1 MALKTKGMNSS
12 TRSKSVNP
20 RKIPRT
26 QADVDRSWN
35 DGVIAG
41 VGNATAIFLTVM
53 ADKFDFGEQMIPLW
67 NEINKLSEEIK
78 ERRVSIG
85 DLKHTLL
92 DEYGIRI

>member
-1 MALKTKGMNSS
+1 MASC
-12 TRSKSVNP
+12 RSKSVNP

-26 QADVDRSWN
+26 QADVDRAWN
-35 DGVIAG
+35 DGVLVG
-41 VGNATAIFLTVM
+41 VGNATAIFLMVM

-67 NEINKLSEEIK
+67 GEINKLSEAVL
-78 ERRVSIG
+78 ERRVSVA